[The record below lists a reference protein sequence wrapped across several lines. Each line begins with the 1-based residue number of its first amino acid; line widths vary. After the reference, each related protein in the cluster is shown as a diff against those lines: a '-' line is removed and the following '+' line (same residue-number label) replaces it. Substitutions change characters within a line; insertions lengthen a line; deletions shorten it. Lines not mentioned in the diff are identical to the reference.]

1 LTQTTTAAA
10 PAAAAS
16 LPPGDWAAALEPG
29 ERLLWEGAPA
39 TGARLRRR
47 DALMVPLSLAWAGFA
62 VFFEVKAALT
72 GAPWLLLMIGGA
84 VVAGAVYFVG
94 GRFLLDSWRRGRTRY
109 ALTDRRAMVAVGGPR
124 GQARSMA
131 IDASTKVEYRPGE
144 EAMIILAPP
153 PPADPEAKKPAPLA
167 FEFIA
172 GGERVRDLIRA
183 VQEGRAP

>member
-1 LTQTTTAAA
+1 MTAEA
-10 PAAAAS
+10 PAAAPS

-47 DALMVPLSLAWAGFA
+47 DALMAPLSLAWAGFA

-72 GAPWLLLMIGGA
+72 GAPWILLMMGGA
-84 VVAGAVYFVG
+84 VVVGAVYFVG
-94 GRFLLDSWRRGRTRY
+94 GRFLWDSWKRGRTRY
-109 ALTDRRAMVAVGGPR
+109 ALTDRRAIVAVGGPR
-124 GQARSMA
+124 APVRSMA
-131 IDASTKVEYRPGE
+131 IDASTTVEFRPGE
-144 EAMIILAPP
+144 EAMIILTPP

-183 VQEGRAP
+183 AQGARVS

>member
-1 LTQTTTAAA
+1 VTQTTTADAAAAA
-10 PAAAAS
+10 PA
-16 LPPGDWAAALEPG
+16 LPPGDWAAVLQPG

-39 TGARLRRR
+39 TGTRLRRR

-72 GAPWLLLMIGGA
+72 GAPWLLLMLGGA

-94 GRFLLDSWRRGRTRY
+94 GRFLWDSWKRGRTRY
-109 ALTDRRAMVAVGGPR
+109 ALTDRRAIVAVGGPR
-124 GQARSMA
+124 SPARSMPV
-131 IDASTKVEYRPGE
+131 DASTTVEFRPGE
-144 EAMIILAPP
+144 EAMIILTPP

-172 GGERVRDLIRA
+172 QGERVRDLIRA
-183 VQEGRAP
+183 VQAGGAP

>member
-1 LTQTTTAAA
+1 MTQTPTA
-10 PAAAAS
+10 PAAEAAPS
-16 LPPGDWAAALEPG
+16 LPPGDWAAVLQPG

-47 DALMVPLSLAWAGFA
+47 DALLVPLSLAWAGFA

-94 GRFLLDSWRRGRTRY
+94 GRFLLDSWKRGRTRY
-109 ALTDRRAMVAVGGPR
+109 ALTDRRAIVAVGGPGKPLR
-124 GQARSMA
+124 AMA
-131 IDASTKVEYRPGE
+131 IDAATGVEFRSGE
-144 EAMIILAPP
+144 EAMIILTPP
-153 PPADPEAKKPAPLA
+153 PPADPEAKKPESLA

-172 GGERVRDLIRA
+172 DGARVLGLIRA
-183 VQEGRAP
+183 VQGSGAR

>member
-1 LTQTTTAAA
+1 MTQTMTAEA
-10 PAAAAS
+10 PAAAPS

-62 VFFEVKAALT
+62 VFFEVKAALL
-72 GAPWLLLMIGGA
+72 GAPWLLLMMGGA

-94 GRFLLDSWRRGRTRY
+94 GRFLWDSWKRGRTRY
-109 ALTDRRAMVAVGGPR
+109 ALTDRRAIVAVGGPR
-124 GQARSMA
+124 APVRSMA
-131 IDASTKVEYRPGE
+131 LDASTQVEFRPGE
-144 EAMIILAPP
+144 EAMIILTPP
-153 PPADPEAKKPAPLA
+153 LPADPEAKKVAPLA

-172 GGERVRDLIRA
+172 EGERVRDMIRA
-183 VQEGRAP
+183 VQGVRAS